1 MLIACAQ
8 GQSFACP
15 IQDGIRALE
24 RAAMAHA
31 IANVCQAQ
39 EALAY
44 LLGTH
49 HRVVFFGG
57 AGVSTASGI
66 PDFRSVDGL
75 YHQHFKYPP
84 ETMLSHSFYVEH
96 PAEFFEFYRTR
107 MIAPAARPNRCHE
120 KLAELERAS
129 RLHSVVTQNID
140 GLHQM
145 AGSRHVWE
153 LHGSVHRNIC
163 QRCGAVYDAAWVLD
177 RSHDNED
184 GVPFCPTCG
193 GRIKPDVVLYE
204 EPLSERV
211 IEGAVGDIASADAL
225 IVGGTSLVVYPA
237 AGLIRYFSG
246 DELCIVNRDPTPQD
260 ADADLLISCD
270 IAAAFDF

>member
-15 IQDGIRALE
+15 IQDGIRALG

-44 LLGTH
+44 LLGMH

-270 IAAAFDF
+270 ITAAFDF